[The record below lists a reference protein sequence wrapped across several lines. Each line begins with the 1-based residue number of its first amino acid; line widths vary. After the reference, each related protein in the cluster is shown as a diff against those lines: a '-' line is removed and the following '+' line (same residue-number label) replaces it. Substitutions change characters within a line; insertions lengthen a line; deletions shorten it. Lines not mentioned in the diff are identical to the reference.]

1 MRSTLCYDQAIKWAK
16 AKARVYSDSVLC
28 LGKMHDHSEANEKWT
43 SQIREFQQT
52 NEYAELSGIDGEPIE
67 FEWNIFPRFTSIE
80 ILWKIQEDLE
90 ARQINPEQLE
100 GRILFMSMF
109 NDMDRTKNGNS
120 LDCILNSK
128 DATDYAKRFQ
138 RGHGGSE
145 EKWYGTYSHK
155 PEGKWD
161 IEADQM
167 TSNTFA
173 ESGNP
178 IFRGTSAPKRGILR
192 RNSGRNT
199 LHFTAESA
207 NNEHL
212 LRTNHSANQLSIYGA
227 VSSWCDEIAEQ
238 MSG

>member
-28 LGKMHDHSEANEKWT
+28 LGKMHDHSETNEKWT

-145 EKWYGTYSHK
+145 ENGMERTLISQKENGTLKPIRWHQTLLQKVVIPYSVVQVR
-155 PEGKWD
+155 PNEESWGETVEE
-161 IEADQM
+161 IQFISQRNQQTM
-167 TSNTFA
+167 NIYFA
-173 ESGNP
+173 QFIRQIS
-178 IFRGTSAPKRGILR
+178 S
-192 RNSGRNT
+192 
-199 LHFTAESA
+199 
-207 NNEHL
+207 
-212 LRTNHSANQLSIYGA
+212 
-227 VSSWCDEIAEQ
+227 VSTEQ
-238 MSG
+238 YRVGVMR